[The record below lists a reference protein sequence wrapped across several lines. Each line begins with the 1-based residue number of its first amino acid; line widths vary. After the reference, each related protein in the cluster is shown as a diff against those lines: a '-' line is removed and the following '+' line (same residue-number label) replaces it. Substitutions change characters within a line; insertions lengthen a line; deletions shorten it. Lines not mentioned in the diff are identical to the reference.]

1 MKSLDEH
8 TLIGTYVPTD
18 SWVHR
23 LDPRVKL
30 IGALAV
36 LAGLFY
42 AANMAATFFTGLAI
56 LAAACVSRV
65 GWKLWLGG
73 LYRFKWMLLLV
84 ALLNL
89 LFVFEGTVV
98 TVREWML
105 PVTYEGLESA
115 ALLTVQLTE
124 AIALAMLLTF
134 TTTPT
139 AITHGVERLGRPL
152 KPLRVPVEELAL
164 VMQLAMRFVPI
175 IEWELK
181 STIDAQRSRGVE
193 FEQGNAVTR
202 AGLFVSVLTPA
213 LFGALRRA
221 DLLSS
226 AMRARGFEAGRPRT
240 EFRPLRLAARD
251 YAAMGGL
258 AMLFVLQVFVLA

>member
-1 MKSLDEH
+1 MRRLAEH
-8 TLIGTYVPTD
+8 TLIGAYVPMD
-18 SWVHR
+18 SWVHGF
-23 LDPRVKL
+23 DPRVKL
-30 IGALAV
+30 IGMLAV
-36 LAGLFY
+36 VMGLFY
-42 AANMAATFFTGLAI
+42 AANTAATVVTGLAV
-56 LAAACVSRV
+56 LVAACASRV
-65 GWKLWLGG
+65 GWKLWIGG
-73 LYRFKWMLLLV
+73 LFRFKWMLLLV
-84 ALLNL
+84 ALLNVF
-89 LFVFEGTVV
+89 FVSEGTAV
-98 TVREWML
+98 TLGKWVL
-105 PVTYEGLESA
+105 PISYEGLRS
-115 ALLTVQLTE
+115 ALLITVQLTE

-226 AMRARGFEAGRPRT
+226 AMRARGFAAGRPRT

-251 YAAMGGL
+251 YLAVGGL